1 MTSIET
7 WLAETPGD
15 PIKTADRILFDSG
28 PGGTGQTFDWSK
40 IQHRPELPTALLAG
54 GIGAHNVVAARAV
67 GAFAID
73 IGSAMDETPGVKSH
87 QKIAALFDLLRPTS
101 RRTRI
106 ARCA

>member
-7 WLAETPGD
+7 WRAETPGD
-15 PIKTADRILFDSG
+15 PIQSADRILFDNG
-28 PGGTGQTFDWSK
+28 PGGTGQSFDWTE

-73 IGSAMDETPGVKSH
+73 IGSSMDEMPGVKSH
-87 QKIAALFDLLRPTS
+87 HKIAALFDLLRPPS
-101 RRTRI
+101 RRTRLEI
-106 ARCA
+106 CA